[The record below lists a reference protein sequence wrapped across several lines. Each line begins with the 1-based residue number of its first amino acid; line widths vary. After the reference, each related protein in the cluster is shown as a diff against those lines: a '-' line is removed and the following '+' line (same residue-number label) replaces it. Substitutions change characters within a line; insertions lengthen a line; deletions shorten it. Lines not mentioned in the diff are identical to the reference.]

1 MNQANTNADDMRSL
15 QSDKDHES
23 PSPSQYKLPYSSS
36 PFVWISRES
45 QHLEAAAPG
54 AKLEREHNSANGQPG
69 RDEEL
74 TGQNSKA
81 KGKGKE
87 HEHRDNEEHGRS
99 EVAASRLQSKVCH
112 LHYFRLCTC
121 VHQFP
126 IKAVPPRQLAPEP
139 NVKTN
144 APASSRGAAQHVPIA
159 QRCQV
164 APTSVGHHQGNPT
177 RNNKQMEDGEGEASR
192 LPKVS
197 TTLISTIYLRL
208 SAACEGNTTDDFN
221 KQGT

>member
-1 MNQANTNADDMRSL
+1 MNADNTRSL
-15 QSDKDHES
+15 QLDEDHES
-23 PSPSQYKLPYSSS
+23 PSPLRYKLPYSSS
-36 PFVWISRES
+36 PFVRISRES

-54 AKLEREHNSANGQPG
+54 AELEREHNSANGQPG

-87 HEHRDNEEHGRS
+87 REHRDNKEHGRS
-99 EVAASRLQSKVCH
+99 KVAASRPLSNVCH

-121 VHQFP
+121 VHRFP
-126 IKAVPPRQLAPEP
+126 VKAVPPRQLAPEP

-144 APASSRGAAQHVPIA
+144 APASSRGAAQQVPTT
-159 QRCQV
+159 QRHQA
-164 APTSVGHHQGNPT
+164 APTSVGCHQGNLT
-177 RNNKQMEDGEGEASR
+177 CDNERMEDSKGEASR

-197 TTLISTIYLRL
+197 TTLISTIYLCL
-208 SAACEGNTTDDFN
+208 SATHEGNTTDDFN
-221 KQGT
+221 AQGT